1 MLEGLHHIAIICS
14 NYEVS
19 KAFYTEILGLEIVR
33 ETYRRERDSYKLD
46 LSIQGKYCIEL
57 FSFPD
62 FKERASRPEALGL
75 RHLAFKVNNIEKA
88 VEKLTQNNI
97 RCEAI
102 RTDELTNKRFVF
114 FADPDELPIELY
126 EI

>member
-19 KAFYTEILGLEIVR
+19 KAFYTEILGLEIVQ

-102 RTDELTNKRFVF
+102 RTDELTKKRFVF

>member
-33 ETYRRERDSYKLD
+33 ETYRRERDSFKLD
-46 LSIQGKYCIEL
+46 LSIQGNYCIEL